1 MASPLPCDYA
11 SDLLIVV
18 TRDTVRCSH
27 RISQRFQVRALQLFR
42 RTDVFSRT
50 LADGAEVAMTEGE
63 LLASRITAPA

>member
-27 RISQRFQVRALQLFR
+27 RISQRFQVRALQFFR
-42 RTDVFSRT
+42 RTDAFPRT
-50 LADGAEVAMTEGE
+50 LADGAVAATAEGE
-63 LLASRITAPA
+63 LLASRIAASA

>member
-1 MASPLPCDYA
+1 
-11 SDLLIVV
+11 VV